1 LKKRSQKLL
10 LVGLVFYAVGARAQI
25 PGQDPDW
32 PCAQRLVEVLS
43 PGAYWNG
50 RVPEHTGWR
59 DDEILF
65 PLVTEIVDRDTPDA
79 AALAK
84 LDTYVAAIPQAD
96 RTTKLPALFSA
107 IVDQTNDERSL
118 LIRRLEK
125 IGRRQRAMGEKIATL
140 SNEVDALKDTDPKRD
155 DLAGARDFD
164 VRAFGETQH
173 MVRYACEAPAAME
186 RRLGVF
192 ARDLQA
198 KMKQGAR

>member
-1 LKKRSQKLL
+1 MA
-10 LVGLVFYAVGARAQI
+10 VGLVFCAVGARAQI

-50 RVPEHTGWR
+50 SVPEHTAWR
-59 DDEILF
+59 DDETLF
-65 PLVTEIVDRDTPDA
+65 SLVTEIVDRDTPDA
-79 AALAK
+79 LAVSK
-84 LDTYVAAIPQAD
+84 LDAYVAGVPGAA
-96 RTTKLPALFSA
+96 RNAKLPALFSA
-107 IVDQTNDERSL
+107 IVDQTNDERSV

-125 IGRRQRAMGEKIATL
+125 IGRRQLAMGEKIAAL
-140 SNEVDALKDTDPKRD
+140 SNEVDVLKDGDPKRD
-155 DLAGARDFD
+155 DVVGARDFD

-198 KMKQGAR
+198 KLKAAR